1 MFCCSSDGI
10 IGKSILL
17 TEFHSMLHHDVDC
30 KQTNTLKFL
39 LIVLTYR
46 RPCLTLKVFM
56 IIISR
61 CRPFQ
66 FGFMIT
72 SWQLPF
78 CMMGIDCL
86 SVRSCFLPFTLFIAC
101 HLLNIQFHLLSATNS
116 GSCMASSPWNILRTL
131 LSFFY

>member
-10 IGKSILL
+10 IGKSILF

-56 IIISR
+56 TIISR

-86 SVRSCFLPFTLFIAC
+86 SVRSQYIFVIYFLNYHDFFIYFLLYKLCQAQLSNYSFCAQLFLQRHIM
-101 HLLNIQFHLLSATNS
+101 N
-116 GSCMASSPWNILRTL
+116 
-131 LSFFY
+131 